1 MRKNMTKLLTVCF
14 VISSAT
20 GCVCWQVKPQVAYLA
35 SFHFKKCQA
44 RCLDIQNL
52 TTLPPQRCGENWPTD
67 VIDLPLEACDDVM
80 GFKLETI
87 AKEIRPQAKES
98 VQCMKDKNCTK

>member
-1 MRKNMTKLLTVCF
+1 MKRSMTKLLMICF
-14 VISSAT
+14 ALSLT
-20 GCVCWQVKPQVAYLA
+20 GCVCWRVKPQVAYLA

-44 RCLDIQNL
+44 RCLDIQ
-52 TTLPPQRCGENWPTD
+52 TLKTLSPDKCGETWATD

-98 VQCMKDKNCTK
+98 LQCMEDKNCH